1 MKRLNIGF
9 ISFLMLLS
17 LVCIGFSSWNI
28 VYDQSDYVMGNINV
42 DEIIDGTKYIS
53 CTEFTLFDFF
63 KTGFVNSEGVISY
76 TANINSK
83 FSINL
88 EECRNKFTSSNSLE
102 VIIDLSRSSL
112 FKFNRENYLLMSHSI
127 TYNSTSIDN
136 VNAVKNQN
144 DYILTFELPLLDDVD
159 TIELQ
164 IVYTLEIINSPDAL
178 SYFETTIYPELM
190 STNKFGINAK
200 ITGKVE

>member
-28 VYDQSDYVMGNINV
+28 VYDRSDYVNGNIDV

-63 KTGFVNSEGVISY
+63 KTGFVNSDGIISY

-83 FSINL
+83 FNINL
-88 EECRNKFTSSNSLE
+88 EECREEFTNSTSLE
-102 VIIDLSRSSL
+102 VIIDLSRSNLS
-112 FKFNRENYLLMSHSI
+112 KFNSTDSLSMTHTI
-127 TYNSTSIDN
+127 TYNSTSISGVD
-136 VNAVKNQN
+136 AVTNQN
-144 DYILTFELPLLDDVD
+144 DYILTFELPLLTELN

-164 IVYTLEIINSPDAL
+164 IVYTLEINDSSAAL
-178 SYFETTIYPELM
+178 SYFKEKIYPELM
-190 STNKFGINAK
+190 SSNKFGINAK
-200 ITGKVE
+200 ITGK